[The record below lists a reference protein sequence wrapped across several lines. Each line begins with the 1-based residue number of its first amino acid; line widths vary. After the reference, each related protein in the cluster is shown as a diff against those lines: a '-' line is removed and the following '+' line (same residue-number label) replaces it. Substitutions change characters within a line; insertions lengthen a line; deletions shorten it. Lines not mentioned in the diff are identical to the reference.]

1 MNKIFAARMN
11 KIAGP
16 LLLALFA
23 ALLAPPA
30 TRAQVKPQ
38 HHAPAPRSLRLYVF
52 DCGNLKID
60 PTPYGFTKD
69 DLAATDMSVPCFLVA
84 HPKGALMWDTGVLP
98 DSVFTSAGSVT
109 QGRVTVTKPLKAQL
123 AAVAYAP
130 ADITYLALSH
140 CHFDHTANAN
150 DFAGATWLARQA
162 ERDAMFAQ
170 PTAYARCINP
180 ENFSAL
186 RNSKTV
192 ILKEEDHDVFGD
204 GTVILK
210 SAPGHTPGHQVLFLK
225 LRKTGPILLSGDLYH
240 YPEER
245 AQHHVPATEFSR
257 EQTAATREAIEAF
270 LKKSGAQL
278 WIQHDF
284 TANAKLK
291 KAPAYY
297 E

>member
-1 MNKIFAARMN
+1 MNKIVAARMN

-123 AAVAYAP
+123 AAVGYAP

>member
-16 LLLALFA
+16 LFLALFA
-23 ALLAPPA
+23 ALAAPLAA
-30 TRAQVKPQ
+30 RAQNKPQ

-69 DLAATDMSVPCFLVA
+69 ELATTDMSVPCFLVA
-84 HPKGALMWDTGVLP
+84 HPKGTLMWDTGVLP

-123 AAVAYAP
+123 AAVGYAP

-150 DFAGATWLARQA
+150 DFAGASWLARQA

-170 PTAYARCINP
+170 PTTFARCINP
-180 ENFSAL
+180 ENYSAL

-192 ILKEEDHDVFGD
+192 ILKDEDHDVFGD

-245 AQHHVPATEFSR
+245 AQHHIPTTELNR
-257 EQTAATREAIEAF
+257 EQTAASRAAIEAF
-270 LKKSGAQL
+270 LKETRAQL

>member
-11 KIAGP
+11 KITGP

-123 AAVAYAP
+123 AAVGYAP

-150 DFAGATWLARQA
+150 DFAGATWLVRQ
-162 ERDAMFAQ
+162 ETRDAMFAQ
-170 PTAYARCINP
+170 PVSSGRCLNP
-180 ENFSAL
+180 ENFNAL
-186 RNSKTV
+186 QNSKTV
-192 ILKEEDHDVFGD
+192 ILTRDDYDVFGD
-204 GTVILK
+204 GTVIIK
-210 SAPGHTPGHQVLFLK
+210 SAPGHSPGHQVLFLK
-225 LRKTGPILLSGDLYH
+225 LRARRIRDRRCPPAALPVRRWPGCEWGGWLLRRLRPH
-240 YPEER
+240 
-245 AQHHVPATEFSR
+245 
-257 EQTAATREAIEAF
+257 
-270 LKKSGAQL
+270 LKAE
-278 WIQHDF
+278 HR
-284 TANAKLK
+284 
-291 KAPAYY
+291 
-297 E
+297 